1 MSEKI
6 YLVGEVSEF
15 SYEGSLEHIRNEL
28 TRHAAENE
36 IEIYIHSPGGDVY
49 EGVAIYNELK
59 KSGKKIK
66 TYGQGLV
73 GSIATLIFLAA
84 DKGNRYMMPLTEF
97 FIHNPWA
104 FTVGDA
110 DELEKQS
117 KDLKQIEDSIAQLY
131 FKETGGI
138 LSIEEIKQLMKEQSF
153 ISADDAFK
161 YGFASELI
169 NSQMLVES
177 SIMMNANKISKSQL
191 DIKMKNLKTTV
202 ANMLGIKNALA
213 ITTNEDG
220 SYNIDGTIEV
230 GEAVTVDEDPAPD
243 GEHTFDGV
251 TFRTEAGIITEIVEG
266 EEEEETSEP
275 LTAEDVQAMIDKSIS
290 SVSAQ
295 LTKMSEA
302 LMLVSKSVVGLRDE
316 APKHK
321 PVQKD
326 NRFSAEKSEDD
337 KLNPSKLAEIRA
349 KAKANK
355 NK

>member
-1 MSEKI
+1 MAGKI
-6 YLVGEVSEF
+6 YIVGEVSEW
-15 SYEGSLEHIRNEL
+15 SYEASLQHIRNEL
-28 TRHAAENE
+28 SRHANETE

-59 KSGKKIK
+59 NSGKKIK
-66 TYGQGLV
+66 TYGQGRV
-73 GSIATLIFLAA
+73 GSLATLIFLAA

-117 KDLKQIEDSIAQLY
+117 KDLKQIEDSIAKLY
-131 FKETGGI
+131 FNETGGVLTI
-138 LSIEEIKQLMKEQSF
+138 DEIKQLMKEQSF
-153 ISADDAFK
+153 ISANDAVK

-191 DIKMKNLKTTV
+191 DTKMKNLKTTV
-202 ANMLGIKNALA
+202 AKMLGIKNALA

-220 SYNIDGTIEV
+220 SYELDGTIEV
-230 GEAVTVDEDPAPD
+230 GEAVTVDGEPAPD

-251 TFRTEAGIITEIVEG
+251 TFRTEGGIITEIVEG
-266 EEEEETSEP
+266 EEEETSET
-275 LTAEDVQAMIDKSIS
+275 LTAEDVQAMIDKSIGAI
-290 SVSAQ
+290 SAQ
-295 LTKMSEA
+295 LTEMSEA
-302 LMLVSKSVVGLRDE
+302 MLLVGESVKNLRDA

-326 NRFSAEKSEDD
+326 NRFSAPKADED

-355 NK
+355 K